1 MKVPHL
7 RVVDV
12 ATLLGVSDDTV
23 RRWIARGELA
33 SEPDDCG
40 RHVVDGLAAA
50 HLVRKRARPVADPS
64 TIRRSARNRL
74 VGLVTSVT
82 GDTVMARVEMLCA
95 GTLVEALISAEAVR
109 ELRLEPGSLAVA
121 VVKATEVTVDV
132 AVRPLSARERSRRQR
147 SDRSSCSCGECG
159 SHQVR

>member
-1 MKVPHL
+1 MEVPHL
-7 RVVDV
+7 RLMDA

-33 SEPDDCG
+33 SEPDDSG

-50 HLVRKRARPVADPS
+50 HLLRERARPVADPS
-64 TIRRSARNRL
+64 RIRRSARNRL

-82 GDTVMARVEMLCA
+82 SDAVMARVEMLCA
-95 GTLVEALISAEAVR
+95 GTLIEALISVEAAR

-121 VVKATEVTVDV
+121 VVKATEVAVDA
-132 AVRPLSARERSRRQR
+132 AVRPLSSREKPRRQGPER
-147 SDRSSCSCGECG
+147 PSCCCGECG
-159 SHQVR
+159 SHHVR

>member
-1 MKVPHL
+1 MPHL
-7 RVVDV
+7 RVVEV
-12 ATLLGVSDDTV
+12 AALLGVSDDTV

-33 SEPDDCG
+33 SEPDDSG
-40 RHVVDGLAAA
+40 RRVVDGLAAA
-50 HLVRKRARPVADPS
+50 RLVRERARPVADPS

-95 GTLVEALISAEAVR
+95 GTIIEALISAEAAR

-121 VVKATEVTVDV
+121 VVKATEVTVDG
-132 AVRPLSARERSRRQR
+132 AVRPLSSREGSRRQR
-147 SDRSSCSCGECG
+147 PERSSCSCGDCG
-159 SHQVR
+159 SHHVR